1 MKSVSNN
8 WFGIRF
14 KEPTVKKKGH
24 RDIDIVLMDEDF
36 EELEVVYP
44 GFAYDAE
51 VCCVKTKI
59 LSIMKRS
66 DMAQD
71 V

>member
-8 WFGIRF
+8 WFDIRF
-14 KEPTVKKKGH
+14 KEPTVKRGH
-24 RDIDIVLMDEDF
+24 RDIDIVLMDGDY

-51 VCCVKTKI
+51 VSFV
-59 LSIMKRS
+59 RN
-66 DMAQD
+66 
-71 V
+71 